1 MKDEAKSNDVRVGV
15 FICDCGSNIA
25 GYLQMKELVDYAK
38 TLPNV
43 VFVQENLYTCSEGG
57 INEIKVAIPREN
69 LNRVVVASCTPRTH
83 EPLFMSA
90 CEEAGLNP
98 YLFEMANIRDQ
109 CSWVHMRESE
119 KGTERA
125 KGQIAMAVAK
135 AARLRPLNRIQLS
148 LFHRAVVIGGGVSG
162 MSAAMAL
169 GNMGYEVDLIEKQ
182 EKLGGL
188 LNDLNKV
195 LPSNEPPSI
204 LVSDLSN
211 RLEKNPK
218 VTIHTRSAVK
228 KVEGY
233 VGNFAVTLN
242 DNGAESQVQAGVII
256 VAMGARVLKPEGLF
270 GYDGNQALTHLE
282 LEGKLRGGGVPDAKH
297 IVMIQCVG
305 SRCDERTYCS
315 RICCM
320 TSVKNAI
327 LLKEANPDT
336 SVSILYRDMQ
346 MYGVENE
353 DMFRRSKELGVRY
366 VTYDPD
372 RPPKVEQGHV
382 SVYHLRMGKEIAM
395 PADLVVLST
404 PLIAQEDAGDI
415 STMLKVPLN
424 ENGFFLE
431 GHVKLKPLD
440 FATDGVYLCGNARFP
455 STIREAVAQGLGA
468 ASRAAGVLSKEAL
481 FTSGIVADISPE
493 TCCGCQGCLQVCPY
507 GAINYV
513 EEQSVCEVNKVLC
526 KGCGGCAATCPS
538 GSARLDGFSNEQI
551 YAQIEEALAG

>member
-1 MKDEAKSNDVRVGV
+1 VGV
-15 FICDCGSNIA
+15 FICNCGSNIA
-25 GYLQMKELVDYAK
+25 GYLHMKDLVEFAR

-43 VFVQENLYTCSEGG
+43 VFVQESLYTCSEGG
-57 INEIKVAIPREN
+57 INGIKESIPREN

-109 CSWVHMRESE
+109 CSWVHMRQGE

-135 AARLRPLNRIQLS
+135 AARLRELSRIKLD
-148 LFHRAVVIGGGVSG
+148 LTHKAVIIGGGVSG

-169 GNMGYEVDLIEKQ
+169 GNMGYEVDLVEKQ
-182 EKLGGL
+182 DRLGGL
-188 LNDLNKV
+188 LNDLNIV
-195 LPSNEPPSI
+195 LPANEPPSR
-204 LVSDLSN
+204 LVDDLTS
-211 RLEKNPK
+211 RLQANPK
-218 VTIHTRSAVK
+218 VTIHTRSEVR

-233 VGNFAVTLN
+233 VGNYVVTISEN
-242 DNGAESQVQAGVII
+242 DAEDKIRTGVIV
-256 VAMGARVLKPEGLF
+256 VAVGARVLKPEGLY
-270 GYDGNQALTHLE
+270 GYDGERIVNHLDLEALLKQDT
-282 LEGKLRGGGVPDAKH
+282 VSAKN

-305 SRCDERTYCS
+305 SRTPERTYCS

-320 TSVKNAI
+320 TAVKNSI
-327 LLKEANPDT
+327 LLKEKAPDAT
-336 SVSILYRDMQ
+336 VTILYRDMQ

-353 DMFRRSKELGVRY
+353 DMFRKSKELGVRF

-372 RPPKVEQGHV
+372 RRPVVEDGQV
-382 SVYHLRMGKEIAM
+382 RVYHLRMGKEIKL

-404 PLIAQEDAGDI
+404 PLIAQQDAGDI
-415 STMLKVPLN
+415 STMLKVPVN
-424 ENGFFLE
+424 ENGWFLE

-455 STIREAVAQGLGA
+455 STIREAISQGLGA
-468 ASRAAGVLSKEAL
+468 AARAAGVLSKEAL
-481 FTSGIVADISPE
+481 YTSGVVADINPE
-493 TCCGCQGCLQVCPY
+493 KCCGCQGCVAVCPF
-507 GAINYV
+507 GAISYF
-513 EEQSVCEVNKVLC
+513 EERGVCQVNKVLC

-538 GSARLDGFSNEQI
+538 GSARLDGFSNDQI
-551 YAQIEEALAG
+551 FAQIEQALAG

>member
-1 MKDEAKSNDVRVGV
+1 
-15 FICDCGSNIA
+15 
-25 GYLQMKELVDYAK
+25 MKELVEFAR

-57 INEIKVAIPREN
+57 INEIKEAIPREN

-109 CSWVHMRESE
+109 CSWVHMREGE

-135 AARLRPLNRIQLS
+135 AARLRELSRIQLG
-148 LFHRAVVIGGGVSG
+148 LTHRAVVIGGGVSG

-169 GNMGYEVDLIEKQ
+169 GNMGYEVDLVEKQ
-182 EKLGGL
+182 DRLGGL
-188 LNDLNKV
+188 LNDLNIV
-195 LPSNEPPSI
+195 LPANEPPSG
-204 LVSDLSN
+204 LLDDLTA
-211 RLEKNPK
+211 RLESNPK
-218 VTIHTRSAVK
+218 VTIHTRAEVK

-233 VGNFAVTLN
+233 VGNYVVSITE
-242 DNGAESQVQAGVII
+242 NGTENTVKTGVII
-256 VAMGARVLKPEGLF
+256 VAVGARVLKPEGLY
-270 GYDGNQALTHLE
+270 GYDGEKVVTHQE
-282 LEGKLRGGGVPDAKH
+282 LEAMLKQNAVTAKN
-297 IVMIQCVG
+297 VVVIQCVG
-305 SRCDERTYCS
+305 SRCAERTYCS

-320 TSVKNAI
+320 TAVKNAI
-327 LLKEANPDT
+327 LLKEKDPDVT
-336 SVSILYRDMQ
+336 VTLLYRDMQ

-353 DMFRRSKELGVRY
+353 DMFRKSKEMGVRY

-372 RPPKVEQGHV
+372 KPPVVENGQV
-382 SVYHLRMGKEIAM
+382 RVYHLRMGREITIE
-395 PADLVVLST
+395 ADLVTLST
-404 PLIAQEDAGDI
+404 PLVAQEDAGEI
-415 STMLKVPLN
+415 STMLKVPVN
-424 ENGFFLE
+424 EHGWFLE

-455 STIREAVAQGLGA
+455 STIREAIAQGLGA

-481 FTSGIVADISPE
+481 FTSGIVADINAQ
-493 TCCGCQGCLQVCPY
+493 TCCGCLGCVAVCPY
-507 GAINYV
+507 GAINYF
-513 EEQSVCEVNKVLC
+513 EDRGICQVNKVLC

-538 GSARLDGFSNEQI
+538 GSARLDGFSNDQI
-551 YAQIEEALAG
+551 FAQIDQALVG